1 MACTLKIS
9 KHSFVKATLANHL
22 VNKLEIISN
31 QDIFRIINSDYFE
44 EKYKRIEER
53 TFEFWKLWIIIGV
66 LSVWSRTINL
76 FKPQFPYL
84 WKEDKNTFFKIPVW
98 IELNIYL

>member
-44 EKYKRIEER
+44 EKYKIPLR
-53 TFEFWKLWIIIGV
+53 TKFLIASFL
-66 LSVWSRTINL
+66 LDNL
-76 FKPQFPYL
+76 L
-84 WKEDKNTFFKIPVW
+84 
-98 IELNIYL
+98 